1 MKILQRLSASK
12 LTPVF
17 IRLFLRLKSSRERPS
32 APLGSR
38 LLTNPDDVFKHNTWL
53 VRKKCLKSSLISPA
67 TDEFDKE
74 ASLHWNSF
82 YEVHQDRFF
91 KDRNW
96 LCLEFPELFPL
107 AVKDQTVSKSNSHH
121 SLHQESPQTFAF
133 PGQHASFRILEVGCG
148 VGNSVFPIL
157 NKTNSFLYC
166 CDFSP
171 RAIKL
176 VMHQD
181 YDDSVCHAFVHDLCE
196 AEASFPFPPQSLDV
210 ILAVFVLSSIHP
222 KIEGVINRISA
233 YLKPGGTFLFRDY
246 GRYDLTQLRFKKG
259 QCVSESFYMR
269 GDGTCVYFFTKE
281 EVHQLFTKAGLE
293 ETQNLE
299 DRRLQVNRG
308 RKVIMHRVWI
318 QSKYR
323 KPYLCQPITK
333 WSM

>member
-38 LLTNPDDVFKHNTWL
+38 LLTNPDDVFKHNTWDH
-53 VRKKCLKSSLISPA
+53 VQWTEEDKENARRKVEENSTVQLPLKEQ
-67 TDEFDKE
+67 DEFDKE

-107 AVKDQTVSKSNSHH
+107 AVKDQTGSS
-121 SLHQESPQTFAF
+121 QESPQTFAF

-157 NKTNSFLYC
+157 NIVL
-166 CDFSP
+166 
-171 RAIKL
+171 I
-176 VMHQD
+176 
-181 YDDSVCHAFVHDLCE
+181 
-196 AEASFPFPPQSLDV
+196 LDV

-222 KIEGVINRISA
+222 KRIEGVINRISA

-323 KPYLCQPITK
+323 KPYLLLLHSHMGQIY
-333 WSM
+333 SDSH